1 MIDLKSLSASLKGTQ
16 LYDFLEEVKMNVAD
30 IRKPINVPPEMEVSV
45 RKAVCE
51 VIDDMIIQR
60 LKTADEPTE
69 KAEDNWQ

>member
-1 MIDLKSLSASLKGTQ
+1 MIDIKALSATLKGTKI
-16 LYDFLEEVKMNVAD
+16 YEFLEEVKLNVAD
-30 IRKPINVPPEMEVSV
+30 IRKPINVKPEIEIEV

-60 LKTADEPTE
+60 LKTTDTPE